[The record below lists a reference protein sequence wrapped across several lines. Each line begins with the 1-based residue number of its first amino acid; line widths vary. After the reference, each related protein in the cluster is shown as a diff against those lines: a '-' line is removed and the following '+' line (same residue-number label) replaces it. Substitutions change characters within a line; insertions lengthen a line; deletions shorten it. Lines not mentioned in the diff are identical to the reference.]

1 VPSSAVASPGST
13 WRPLYEQAVER
24 LGDRRTAQ
32 WFVEDASGSS
42 WPAALDEPVPAA
54 AREAFLSMLARRES
68 GEPVQYVLGHW
79 AFRKLDLLVD
89 RRVLIPRP
97 ETEVVVE
104 VALVELA
111 LVAPAGTGGPRRVVV
126 DLGTGSG
133 AIALSIATERH
144 DVDAWATDMSREA
157 LAVASANL
165 AGLGAQAVGRVR
177 LVQGSWWSALPVELK
192 GSVTLVVANPPYVAE
207 GEMADL
213 PEEVSRWEPRQAL
226 VAGPTGLE
234 ALEAIVS
241 EAPSWLAGRS
251 ALVAEIAPH
260 QSGAAKSLALSA
272 GFSDVAVRND
282 LAGRERVLVARSVP

>member
-1 VPSSAVASPGST
+1 MPNSAIGAT

-42 WPAALDEPVPAA
+42 WPAALDEPVPAI
-54 AREAFLSMLARRES
+54 AREAFLSMLGRREA

-89 RRVLIPRP
+89 GRVLIPRP

-104 VALVELA
+104 VALAELA
-111 LVAPAGTGGPRRVVV
+111 LVAPADAEGPHPVVV

-133 AIALSIATERH
+133 AIALSMATERP
-144 DVDAWATDMSREA
+144 DVEVWATDMSREA

-165 AGLGAQAVGRVR
+165 AGLGSQAVGRVR
-177 LVQGSWWSALPVELK
+177 LVQGSWWSALPLELRR
-192 GSVTLVVANPPYVAE
+192 SVTLAVANPPYVAD
-207 GEMADL
+207 GEVAHL

-251 ALVAEIAPH
+251 ALVAEIAPR